1 MPNFMYKKK
10 KSMEIIIYHYYCLL
24 LPFYICVHVNF
35 YFQVH
40 QGRVRND
47 IGLVTFCFDHVIFC
61 KLRVLSP
68 KT

>member
-1 MPNFMYKKK
+1 MYQKKF
-10 KSMEIIIYHYYCLL
+10 YGDYYMSLL
-24 LPFYICVHVNF
+24 LFVITFLYLCVHVNF

-47 IGLVTFCFDHVIFC
+47 IGLITAFDHVIIC